1 MYKTLLVTEAPIAS
15 EPIAQDIADAG
26 FTVINQSDNPKN
38 IAQSV
43 MQDAPDLIIAASHS
57 PSEHLFEAAR
67 TLGALAPC
75 PFVLF
80 TSDNDN
86 AKIDLATKA
95 GIHAYIIDGYAK
107 HRLRS
112 IVQVARARF
121 RHDQFIKDELSGLSK
136 RFEERKI
143 VDRAKGVLMR
153 SRGVTEEEAFEL
165 LRNLAMKTRQ
175 RIGVVAKSVINM
187 SFASEAV
194 NRAGQLRM
202 LSQRVVKCYAQMAM
216 QHQVAESVQ
225 LLADSMQ
232 RVDITLGILKKAVT
246 KKGYGDLVECVAHSW
261 QAIVLICNTQPALD
275 RTKNIDDLAEI
286 MLKDAENLTEFLESS
301 GLVATLHIL
310 NVSGRQRMLSQ
321 RITKLCYFLINA
333 PNADLLQQIQLH
345 SVQFEAALTYLNKA
359 PLSTDM
365 IKADLQMAQVEW
377 QRLKTALSQM
387 QVATALDDISDA
399 SERLL
404 DVFERLTDQYEKAM
418 QILIG
423 DRLGSM

>member
-1 MYKTLLVTEAPIAS
+1 MYKTLLVTEAPVS
-15 EPIAQDIADAG
+15 SNPIAQDIADAG
-26 FTVINQSDNPKN
+26 FDLVGQSDSPESM
-38 IAQSV
+38 AQLV
-43 MQDAPDLIIAASHS
+43 MQQSPELIIAASQS
-57 PSEHLFEAAR
+57 PSEILFEAAR
-67 TLGALAPC
+67 TLAMLAPC
-75 PFVLF
+75 PFILF
-80 TSDNDN
+80 TADNDS
-86 AKIDLATKA
+86 AKIDRATKA

-121 RHDQFIKDELSGLSK
+121 RHDQLIKDELTGLSK

-143 VDRAKGVLMR
+143 VDRAKGALMR

-175 RIGVVAKSVINM
+175 RIGVVAKSVIDM

-202 LSQRVVKCYAQMAM
+202 LSQRIVKCYTQAAM
-216 QHQVAESVQ
+216 GHQVAESMQ
-225 LLADSMQ
+225 LLADCMV
-232 RVDITLGILKKAVT
+232 RVENTLGILKKAVT
-246 KKGYGDLVECVAHSW
+246 AKGYGDLIDRVAHDW
-261 QAIVLICNTQPALD
+261 QHVIKVCQQEPEIS
-275 RTKNIDDLAEI
+275 KISVIDQYAEL
-286 MLKDAENLTEFLESS
+286 MLKDAENMTDFLEAS

-321 RITKLCYFLINA
+321 RITKLCYFLLNA
-333 PNADLLQQIQLH
+333 PNADLMAQIQLH
-345 SVQFEAALTYLNKA
+345 TTQFDKALDYLAKA
-359 PLSTDM
+359 PLSTAM
-365 IKADLQMAQVEW
+365 INADIKFAQIEW
-377 QRLKTALSQM
+377 ERLKTAINQLQS
-387 QVATALDDISDA
+387 ANALTTISDS
-399 SERLL
+399 SEQLL

>member
-1 MYKTLLVTEAPIAS
+1 MYKTLLVTEPPVAS
-15 EPIAQDIADAG
+15 EHLAQDMMDAG
-26 FTVINQSDNPKN
+26 FTITSKTDDPTN
-38 IAQSV
+38 IAQTV
-43 MQDAPDLIIAASHS
+43 MLETPDLIIAASNS
-57 PSEHLFEAAR
+57 PSDYLFEAAR
-67 TLGALAPC
+67 TLGVLAPC
-75 PFVLF
+75 PFILF

-86 AKIDLATKA
+86 AKIDRATNA

-121 RHDQFIKDELSGLSK
+121 RHDQFIKEELSGLSK

-143 VDRAKGVLMR
+143 VDRAKGALMR

-175 RIGVVAKSVINM
+175 RIGVVAKSVIDM

-202 LSQRVVKCYAQMAM
+202 LSQRVVKCYTQAAM
-216 QHQVAESVQ
+216 GHQLTESSQ
-225 LLADSMQ
+225 LLADCVL
-232 RVDITLGILKKAVT
+232 RVDNTLGILKKAVT
-246 KKGYGDLVECVAHSW
+246 AKGYGDLIDRVAHDW
-261 QAIVLICNTQPALD
+261 LQVLQLCSQTPELKLIAV
-275 RTKNIDDLAEI
+275 IDQYAEL
-286 MLKDAENLTEFLESS
+286 MLKDAENMTDFLESS

-321 RITKLCYFLINA
+321 RITKLCYFLLNS
-333 PNADLLQQIQLH
+333 PSADLLQQIQQLSEQFDEALH
-345 SVQFEAALTYLNKA
+345 YLIKA

-365 IKADLQMAQVEW
+365 INADLHIAQGEW
-377 QRLKTALSQM
+377 QRLKTALNQM
-387 QVATALDDISDA
+387 QQANALDEISDA

>member
-1 MYKTLLVTEAPIAS
+1 MYKALLVTEAPVAS
-15 EPIAQDIADAG
+15 EHLAQDITDAG
-26 FTVINQSDNPKN
+26 FSVVSQSDDSANFALK
-38 IAQSV
+38 V
-43 MQDAPDLIIAASHS
+43 MLETPDLIIAATNS
-57 PSEHLFEAAR
+57 PSDYLFEAAR
-67 TLGALAPC
+67 TLGVLAPC
-75 PFVLF
+75 PFILF
-80 TSDNDN
+80 TSDNDLT
-86 AKIDLATKA
+86 KIDRAAEA
-95 GIHAYIIDGYAK
+95 GIHAYIVDGYAK

-175 RIGVVAKSVINM
+175 RIGVVAKSVIDM

-202 LSQRVVKCYAQMAM
+202 LSQRVVKCYAQVAM
-216 QHQVAESVQ
+216 GLQANESAQ
-225 LLADSMQ
+225 LLADCVI
-232 RVDITLGILKKAVT
+232 RVESTLGILKKAVT
-246 KKGYGDLVECVAHSW
+246 AKGYGDLIDRVAHSW
-261 QAIVLICNTQPALD
+261 QHVMEICSAPPTPALIEPMD
-275 RTKNIDDLAEI
+275 QYSEL

-321 RITKLCYFLINA
+321 RITKLCYFLLNA
-333 PNADLLQQIQLH
+333 PNADLLQQIQQY
-345 SVQFEAALTYLNKA
+345 SDQFEKALSYLAKA
-359 PLSTDM
+359 PLTTTM
-365 IKADLQMAQVEW
+365 ISADLQIATQEW
-377 QRLKTALSQM
+377 QRLKTALNQM
-387 QVATALDDISDA
+387 QNANALDEISDA

>member
-1 MYKTLLVTEAPIAS
+1 MYKTLLVTEAPVAT
-15 EPIAQDIADAG
+15 EHIAQDIIDAG
-26 FTVINQSDNPKN
+26 FTVVSRSDEPEN
-38 IAQSV
+38 IAQTV
-43 MQDAPDLIIAASHS
+43 MLEAPDLIIAATNS
-57 PSEHLFEAAR
+57 PSDHLFEAAR
-67 TLGALAPC
+67 ALGMLAPC
-75 PFVLF
+75 PFILF
-80 TSDNDN
+80 TSDNDH
-86 AKIDLATKA
+86 AKIDRAA
-95 GIHAYIIDGYAK
+95 ESSIHAYIIDGYAK

-175 RIGVVAKSVINM
+175 RIGVVAKSVIDM

-202 LSQRVVKCYAQMAM
+202 LSQRIVKCYTQAAM
-216 QHQVAESVQ
+216 GHQVAESMQ
-225 LLADSMQ
+225 LLADCMV
-232 RVDITLGILKKAVT
+232 RVENTLGILKKAVT
-246 KKGYGDLVECVAHSW
+246 AKGYGDLIDRVAHDW
-261 QAIVLICNTQPALD
+261 QHVTKVCSQPPEIGKIPALD
-275 RTKNIDDLAEI
+275 QYAEL
-286 MLKDAENLTEFLESS
+286 MLKDAENMTDFLEAS

-321 RITKLCYFLINA
+321 RITKLCYFLLNA
-333 PNADLLQQIQLH
+333 PNADLLAQIQLH
-345 SVQFEAALTYLNKA
+345 TAQFDKALDYLAKA
-359 PLSTDM
+359 PLSTAM
-365 IKADLQMAQVEW
+365 INADIGFAQAEW
-377 QRLKTALSQM
+377 ERLKTALGQL
-387 QVATALDDISDA
+387 QNVDALKTISDS
-399 SERLL
+399 SEQLL